1 MPPSTTSR
9 PTSRPV
15 AVRRK
20 LHSLRRAI
28 LARRRPLA
36 ALLVALAVLIGL
48 RTTVGPGPPMVE
60 VPVAARD
67 LAAGERLTSGDVSIT
82 RWPADLAPAGLTGS
96 VAGRLLAAPLR
107 QGEAITDLRFVG
119 SELARAHPELTVMPL
134 RLPDAAVVELLQV
147 GDHVDLSAVD
157 PETGDVAEL
166 ASNVLV
172 LAIPPPG
179 ETDSSLTGR
188 LIVAGVT
195 PDRADLVIAATL
207 RQFLT
212 VAYSR

>member
-1 MPPSTTSR
+1 MPL

-15 AVRRK
+15 SVRRR

-48 RTTVGPGPPMVE
+48 RTTVGPGPPTVE

-67 LAAGERLTSGDVSIT
+67 LPAGERLTSRDVSIT

-96 VAGRLLAAPLR
+96 VAGQVLAAPLR
-107 QGEAITDLRFVG
+107 QGEAITDLRFIG

-134 RLPDAAVVELLQV
+134 RLPDPAVVELLQV
-147 GDHVDLSAVD
+147 GDRVDLGAVD
-157 PETGDVAEL
+157 PETGEVEEL
-166 ASNVLV
+166 AGDVLV
-172 LAIPPPG
+172 LAIPPAG
-179 ETDSSLTGR
+179 TADSDLTGR

-195 PDRADLVIAATL
+195 PDRAHVVSAATL
-207 RQFLT
+207 LEFLT
-212 VAYSR
+212 VAYAR

>member
-1 MPPSTTSR
+1 MPL

-15 AVRRK
+15 SVRRR

-48 RTTVGPGPPMVE
+48 RTTVGPGPPTVE

-67 LAAGERLTSGDVSIT
+67 LPAGEPLTSRDVSIT

-96 VAGRLLAAPLR
+96 VAGQVLAAPLR

-134 RLPDAAVVELLQV
+134 RLPDPAVVELLQV
-147 GDHVDLSAVD
+147 GDRVDLGAVD
-157 PETGDVAEL
+157 PETGEVEEL
-166 ASNVLV
+166 AGDVLV
-172 LAIPPPG
+172 LAIPPAG
-179 ETDSSLTGR
+179 TADSDLTGR

-195 PDRADLVIAATL
+195 PDRAHVVSAATL
-207 RQFLT
+207 LEFLT
-212 VAYSR
+212 VAYAR

>member
-1 MPPSTTSR
+1 MPL

-20 LHSLRRAI
+20 LNSLRRAI

-48 RTTVGPGPPMVE
+48 RTTVGPGPPTVE

-67 LAAGERLTSGDVSIT
+67 LPAGERLTSGDVSIM

-96 VAGRLLAAPLR
+96 VAGQVLAAPLR
-107 QGEAITDLRFVG
+107 RGEAITDLRLTG

-134 RLPDAAVVELLQV
+134 RLPDPAVVELLQV
-147 GDHVDLSAVD
+147 GDRVDLSAVD
-157 PETGDVAEL
+157 PETGEVAEL
-166 ASNVLV
+166 AGDVLV
-172 LAIPPPG
+172 LAIPPAGAP
-179 ETDSSLTGR
+179 DSNLTGR
-188 LIVAGVT
+188 LIVAGVN
-195 PDRADLVIAATL
+195 PDRARLVSAATL
-207 RQFLT
+207 LEFLT
-212 VAYSR
+212 VAYAR